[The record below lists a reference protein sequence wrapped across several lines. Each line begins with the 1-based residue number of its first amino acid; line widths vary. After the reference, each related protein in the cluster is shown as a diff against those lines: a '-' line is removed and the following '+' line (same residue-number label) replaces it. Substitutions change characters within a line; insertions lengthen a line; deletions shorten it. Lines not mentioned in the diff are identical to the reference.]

1 MLSKKQKESSD
12 SGLTGQGVERSAAVK
27 GQGMW
32 GSFEGK
38 DGDSV
43 WGSRKESEGRSR
55 ELQRRVRASML
66 GLTGKALAASKLA
79 LSCPQ

>member
-12 SGLTGQGVERSAAVK
+12 SALTGQGVERSAAVK
-27 GQGMW
+27 GQGIW

-43 WGSRKESEGRSR
+43 RGRRKESEGRSG
-55 ELQRRVRASML
+55 ELQRRVRASR
-66 GLTGKALAASKLA
+66 A
-79 LSCPQ
+79 CV